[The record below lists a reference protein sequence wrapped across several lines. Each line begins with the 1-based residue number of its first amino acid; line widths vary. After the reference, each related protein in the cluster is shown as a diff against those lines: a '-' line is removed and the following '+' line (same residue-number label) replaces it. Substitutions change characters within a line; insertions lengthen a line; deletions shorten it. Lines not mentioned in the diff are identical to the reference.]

1 MFPATYNIN
10 YYSGDT
16 YQFIAVP
23 RNSDKTLYDL
33 NGFVASMAISDRDA
47 FYQNAEVIMDTN
59 QSTITCTILPG
70 LGGTLVPG
78 TKYYYDLQIVNDEDP
93 VVAERG
99 RYLYTILKGEISV
112 TEDITQ

>member
-1 MFPATYNIN
+1 
-10 YYSGDT
+10 
-16 YQFIAVP
+16 
-23 RNSDKTLYDL
+23 
-33 NGFVASMAISDRDA
+33 
-47 FYQNAEVIMDTN
+47 
-59 QSTITCTILPG
+59 